1 MPAARGQEAVM
12 NKANDGKRTRF
23 TRLAALGLLAVV
35 GVTLSGCY
43 PPGPGWC
50 YWHPYRCP

>member
-1 MPAARGQEAVM
+1 M
-12 NKANDGKRTRF
+12 NKANDGKRARF
-23 TRLAALGLLAVV
+23 TRLAALGLLVAV